1 MTSEFDIESR
11 SAAKRRA
18 ILAAAEKVFL
28 KSGYDGTS
36 MDEIAALAG
45 VSKQTVYKHF
55 ADKERLFSEII
66 LGTTNKIDAVV
77 KQVADKLTDTQD
89 LERDLGLLGRE
100 FITTLMNPNLLRLR
114 RLVIATAERMPK
126 VSTAW
131 YEQGFERVL
140 ATLASCFQRLTEQR
154 LLMVDDPLLA
164 ANHFAGLLLW
174 IPVNQAMFTG
184 GTQIASKVELDRYAD
199 AGVRTFLAAYG
210 VKLKPGARRPK

>member
-1 MTSEFDIESR
+1 LTTQSDTESR
-11 SAAKRRA
+11 SAGKHRV

-55 ADKERLFSEII
+55 ADKERLFSEIV
-66 LGTTNKIDAVV
+66 LSTTDRIDDVMRL
-77 KQVADKLTDTQD
+77 VADRLTDTPD
-89 LERDLGLLGRE
+89 LERDLRRLGRE
-100 FITTLMNPNLLRLR
+100 LIVALMNPNLLRLR

-126 VSTAW
+126 VSSTW

-140 ATLASCFQRLTEQR
+140 ATMASCFQRLTEKR
-154 LLMVDDPLLA
+154 LLMIDDPLLA

-184 GTQIASKVELDRYAD
+184 GTHVASKVELDRYAD
-199 AGVRTFLAAYG
+199 AAVRTFLAAYA
-210 VKLKPGARRPK
+210 VKLQPGARRPK